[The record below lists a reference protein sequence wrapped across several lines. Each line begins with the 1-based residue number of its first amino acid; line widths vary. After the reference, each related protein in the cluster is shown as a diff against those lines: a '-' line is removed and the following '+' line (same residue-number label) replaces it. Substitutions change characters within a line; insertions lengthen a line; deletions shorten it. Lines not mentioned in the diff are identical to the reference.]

1 MAKNDQK
8 TINIE
13 VAVVVVAV
21 AGPLTSDLT
30 AKAISM
36 HFRSARK
43 TWRSMINYDT
53 PCLFRYRF
61 FKNLAVVAVVVVVVV
76 VVVVAGPLT
85 LDLTVKAVSMHFRSA
100 RKAWRSMINYDTPC
114 LFRYRLFKNLAVVAV
129 VVVVVVVV
137 VAGPLTLD
145 LTVKALSLNIKK
157 SFLNMKSLVQTIS
170 ANGCLINFTTLK

>member
-76 VVVVAGPLT
+76 VVVAGPLT
-85 LDLTVKAVSMHFRSA
+85 LDLTVKAVSMHFCSG
-100 RKAWRSMINYDTPC
+100 
-114 LFRYRLFKNLAVVAV
+114 KNLA
-129 VVVVVVVV
+129 
-137 VAGPLTLD
+137 
-145 LTVKALSLNIKK
+145 K
-157 SFLNMKSLVQTIS
+157 
-170 ANGCLINFTTLK
+170 